1 LGGEIRAVSRIENR
15 IAEAEKLGFKK
26 IMVSK
31 YAVKGM
37 DLSKYKIQII
47 QVSKLEEMYQLIF

>member
-1 LGGEIRAVSRIENR
+1 
-15 IAEAEKLGFKK
+15 
-26 IMVSK
+26 VSK

-37 DLSKYKIQII
+37 DLSKFNIQII

>member
-1 LGGEIRAVSRIENR
+1 
-15 IAEAEKLGFKK
+15 
-26 IMVSK
+26 MVSK

-37 DLSKYKIQII
+37 DLNKFNIQII

>member
-1 LGGEIRAVSRIENR
+1 
-15 IAEAEKLGFKK
+15 
-26 IMVSK
+26 MVSK

-37 DLSKYKIQII
+37 DLSKFKIQII